1 MKRIN
6 LDWNKYYFNPFSYTI
21 YLNSNKGKIMSI
33 NTNTNVAENVE
44 KVKSVALEVAVPT
57 EIVAL
62 PVSEKSDAVVLTVA
76 AGDVQ
81 AYGQLVL
88 LTKEAKKVCY

>member
-1 MKRIN
+1 
-6 LDWNKYYFNPFSYTI
+6 
-21 YLNSNKGKIMSI
+21 MSV

-81 AYGQLVL
+81 APRAGGDGHPVFYG
-88 LTKEAKKVCY
+88 TGGKRRAGMSGAGA

>member
-1 MKRIN
+1 
-6 LDWNKYYFNPFSYTI
+6 
-21 YLNSNKGKIMSI
+21 MSV

-81 AYGQLVL
+81 APRPGRDGYAVFHGAGGKRGARVPGDG
-88 LTKEAKKVCY
+88 A

>member
-1 MKRIN
+1 
-6 LDWNKYYFNPFSYTI
+6 
-21 YLNSNKGKIMSI
+21 MSV
-33 NTNTNVAENVE
+33 NTNTNVVENVE

-88 LTKEAKKVCY
+88 LTKGISSSVGDIINVSNPHL